1 MKEIDTITFQGDDS
15 SDEAVAVVRYDGDVV
30 ALCLSCKSNGDVA
43 VAMTKTE
50 AARLVE
56 ALNKAIKA
64 N

>member
-43 VAMTKTE
+43 VVMTKT
-50 AARLVE
+50 
-56 ALNKAIKA
+56 
-64 N
+64 